1 MGYSE
6 RGLIRVLHVVS
17 EGNDLNQSLEEVIPN
32 AEIKAVYYGNLDL
45 DSIKKE
51 KFDCVIFDHPAS
63 RNVVNIATQIRQEL
77 DIPTIIC
84 TSQSFKK
91 RFDGYERMSVDA
103 ILPVNVGNEVLMDRV
118 LQSIVENRT
127 HKHRVLELEILKILN
142 WRGNMDE
149 TMQRIIESIRNY
161 VNIEAVGLRLQDGPD
176 YPYYSFDGFTDDH
189 ILKENHICAKNRDGG
204 FLVDSEGKPILE
216 CMCGNILMGRF
227 DPEKPFFT
235 EGGSFWTNS
244 TSNFLGSTSEKDRLT
259 KTRNVCNLEGYESM
273 ALIPIRFEGNILG
286 LIQLNDKSKNRFNIE
301 FVTHMEK
308 VAQSIGIVIGGATEH
323 RKLQDTMV
331 RNNAIFESIQDP
343 VTIIDV
349 DDFTIVSSNE
359 ATHNWALRHGAKLTS
374 DTCHGLFAGNRMPCE
389 LYGESCPL
397 LNMMEQEKGTISVT
411 VRLDGKGERIYLEES
426 VNPIKDEKGNI
437 TGAVLVVR
445 DISEKQIAEQNLVR
459 FL

>member
-17 EGNDLNQSLEEVIPN
+17 EGNDLNQSLEEVNPN

-103 ILPVNVGNEVLMDRV
+103 ILPVDVGNDVLMDRV

-149 TMQRIIESIRNY
+149 TMRRIIESIRNY
-161 VNIEAVGLRLQDGPD
+161 VDIEAVGLRLQDGPD

-235 EGGSFWTNS
+235 EGGSFWTKS
-244 TSNFLGSTSEKDRLT
+244 ISNFLGSTSEKDRLT

-323 RKLQDTMV
+323 KKLQDTMV

-359 ATHNWALRHGAKLTS
+359 ATHHWALRHEAKLTS
-374 DTCHGLFAGNRMPCE
+374 DTCHVLFAGNKMPCE
-389 LYGESCPL
+389 FYGESCPL
-397 LNMMEQEKGTISVT
+397 LNMMEQEKGTISIT

-426 VNPIKDEKGNI
+426 ANPIKDEKGNI

-445 DISEKQIAEQNLVR
+445 EISEKQIAEQNLVR

>member
-17 EGNDLNQSLEEVIPN
+17 EGNDLNQSLEEVNPN

-149 TMQRIIESIRNY
+149 TMRCIIESIRNY
-161 VNIEAVGLRLQDGPD
+161 VDIEAVGLRLQDGPD

-244 TSNFLGSTSEKDRLT
+244 ISNFLGSTSEKDRLT

-426 VNPIKDEKGNI
+426 ANPIKDEKGNI